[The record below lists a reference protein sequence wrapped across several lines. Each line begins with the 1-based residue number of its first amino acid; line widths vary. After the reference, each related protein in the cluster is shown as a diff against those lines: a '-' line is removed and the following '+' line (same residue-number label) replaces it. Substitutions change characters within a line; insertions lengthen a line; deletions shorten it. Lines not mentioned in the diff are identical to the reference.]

1 MQKVNMDRNNTISE
15 KHIAAIDIGSF
26 KISLAVAKIEC
37 GNTQILF
44 YDTVPS
50 AGIRDS
56 AIFNPM
62 QAGKTIR
69 GLINKAE
76 DELKIKIL
84 QVVVGLPKYGIR
96 EENADAIGSRSNPD
110 DCITAEEI
118 ECLKQVAQDT
128 HEIKNPDKEQIYGAI
143 AQSFSTPDYI
153 GLSENDIV
161 GMISDEVTGNF
172 KVFIG
177 KRNAINILYKVF
189 NDLGIAIA
197 KMYFSPL
204 AAAKAVLTEEEIQN
218 GVALIDL
225 GAQVTSVSVYHNKVL
240 SHYAAIPFGG
250 DTITTDISTECTISK
265 YLAENIKC
273 AFGGCIPDKLQT
285 LGEKILQIES
295 DDISSCNQI
304 PVHYLS
310 EIITEREKEIIDAML
325 YEIEASGLSEN
336 LRRGIVIT
344 GGGAKM
350 INIGNYIKE
359 LSGYNVRT
367 AYPIN
372 RFICTGCEDILD
384 ISAVTTAGMILMSKE
399 LNIDCCVADDTAVC
413 ELGLNLESSDSE
425 AHVGSAE
432 ALWTNETGI
441 SEIGTRTETECGEE
455 VTAAGTET
463 ENRVSAAEMTDA
475 ASDDSIGT
483 KTGAGETA
491 TSSDGGNAAD
501 GDNGRGK
508 DKSKDKTGTA
518 KPKVKPFGNLFKDV
532 KMKWADIC
540 ERIGNEEI

>member
-1 MQKVNMDRNNTISE
+1 MYRDNTISE

-26 KISLAVAKIEC
+26 KISLAVARIEC

-44 YDTVPS
+44 YGSVPS

-56 AIFNPM
+56 AIFNPL
-62 QAGKTIR
+62 QAGKAIR
-69 GLINKAE
+69 SLIDKAE
-76 DELKIKIL
+76 NELKIKIL
-84 QVVVGLPKYGIR
+84 QVVIGLPKYGIR

-128 HEIKNPDKEQIYGAI
+128 HEISDPDKEQIYGAI

-204 AAAKAVLTEEEIQN
+204 AAAKAVLTEEEIQS

-240 SHYAAIPFGG
+240 SHYASIPFGG
-250 DTITTDISTECTISK
+250 DTITSDISTECTISK
-265 YLAENIKC
+265 HLAEEIKC

-285 LGEKILQIES
+285 LGEKILQIET

-325 YEIEASGLSEN
+325 YEIEACGLSES

-384 ISAVTTAGMILMSKE
+384 ICAVTTAGMILMSKD
-399 LNIDCCVADDTAVC
+399 LNIDCCVADDAASSGR
-413 ELGLNLESSDSE
+413 EIRLESSGSE
-425 AHVGSAE
+425 ARNILSKPSVTADDGMREAE
-432 ALWTNETGI
+432 AEAEQETGAAAETGAETASGPE
-441 SEIGTRTETECGEE
+441 SEDNVTSAGDKTAPATKTADGAQDTEESGKRNIHPRPEGKPLSELFKNVRMKWNNFCNTIGSEE
-455 VTAAGTET
+455 V
-463 ENRVSAAEMTDA
+463 
-475 ASDDSIGT
+475 
-483 KTGAGETA
+483 
-491 TSSDGGNAAD
+491 
-501 GDNGRGK
+501 
-508 DKSKDKTGTA
+508 
-518 KPKVKPFGNLFKDV
+518 
-532 KMKWADIC
+532 
-540 ERIGNEEI
+540 